1 MPSSAA
7 TCVNGR
13 PLPASSDTASRLNS
27 SVNVRRVLL
36 VIRAPRSL
44 RSLSEVPTQPGEG
57 QSEWTPS
64 PTSAFMIDIEARSAR
79 AGRPDAH
86 GRPSTGEL
94 DENRIQKL
102 AEREL
107 AARR

>member
-57 QSEWTPS
+57 QMANVARVDFLDEMLARVLAGGEQAEQPVAS
-64 PTSAFMIDIEARSAR
+64 PGVGFSAF
-79 AGRPDAH
+79 
-86 GRPSTGEL
+86 
-94 DENRIQKL
+94 
-102 AEREL
+102 
-107 AARR
+107 ARRRRRT